1 MHSPIIKPHLPMRGC
16 TMLSVEGC
24 EIAQR
29 HMCMKQSAQRLKDY
43 AFMRG
48 YSNASMRKNCVVEG
62 NNAFMRRYGNVV
74 SMMVDRNTAETT
86 PL

>member
-1 MHSPIIKPHLPMRGC
+1 
-16 TMLSVEGC
+16 
-24 EIAQR
+24 
-29 HMCMKQSAQRLKDY
+29 MKQSAQRLKDY